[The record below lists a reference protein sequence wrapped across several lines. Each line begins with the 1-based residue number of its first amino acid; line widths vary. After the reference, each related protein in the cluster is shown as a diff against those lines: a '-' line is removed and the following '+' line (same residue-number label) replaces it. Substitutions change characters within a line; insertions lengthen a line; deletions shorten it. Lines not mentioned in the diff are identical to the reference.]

1 MIKEV
6 KVRELLHENNKD
18 VTKEFSG
25 ATTDDMKSYIYPTI
39 SNDPDCIVLYCGKN
53 DQRQNNNAVE
63 IGHKI
68 LELVV
73 SSKSDSNNIQ
83 YLELFPVEIK

>member
-6 KVRELLHENNKD
+6 KVRELSHENNKA

-53 DQRQNNNAVE
+53 D
-63 IGHKI
+63 
-68 LELVV
+68 
-73 SSKSDSNNIQ
+73 
-83 YLELFPVEIK
+83 